1 MTPNKQVSPVIRISR
16 GERDASARAT
26 HLEAAT
32 RKFLVTTN
40 ERKYMSTKTNF
51 KRVALVA
58 VAALGLGV
66 LSSVPS
72 QAATTSIAIAATNG
86 TATTTKA
93 DSTTAASFTVSA
105 SFLAVGD
112 SLTVTL
118 VNKSAPSTAGA
129 YVSNIYLKDTSV
141 ASLRVDNAAQTDSA
155 VANAIGISAA
165 VQLSD
170 SRTVGTADAF
180 TIWSS
185 ANAFGTATFGLQID
199 SAVANPLPVAGT
211 YTYQIVL
218 EAYSG
223 GTLNTIQP
231 TPVDVSI
238 VVATPTTASKVVTSN
253 STAVMGELAYT
264 GGTTDSTVAASATA
278 STTAAATIV
287 VTLKNSSSLSVA
299 QESIT
304 VSIDKGRIGLS
315 GGTTGRSVTPVTA
328 AGANTF
334 QVFADGTSG
343 VATIKISTPSYTFP
357 NKTITFYGDATAI
370 KAGAISS
377 VVGNASTLGVWGTA
391 TDATSTDLGA
401 GTDLYA
407 YSSDTT
413 VISNY
418 GTACTWN
425 STSKY
430 AECSLT
436 GVKDGTASITL
447 RDAST
452 VAAST
457 VASSAVSVRSA
468 VNKVA
473 TTYKVTT
480 SASSFAPGA
489 PGVILVTV
497 YDADGK
503 VMPAGVY
510 SNLFTT
516 GGITATLP
524 LGTSIN
530 GTIASSSVTTAANP
544 VASATLPVVSLD
556 PVMQY
561 YYYMP
566 VTGGTLGLVHKGG
579 SSLPAAAQVT
589 TTNTV
594 TITDNAAAALAAVTA
609 LATTVA
615 SLKTLITT
623 LTNLVLKIQKKVKA

>member
-1 MTPNKQVSPVIRISR
+1 
-16 GERDASARAT
+16 
-26 HLEAAT
+26 
-32 RKFLVTTN
+32 
-40 ERKYMSTKTNF
+40 MSTKTNF
-51 KRVALVA
+51 KRIALVA

-72 QAATTSIAIAATNG
+72 QAASTSIAISTTAG

-93 DSTTAASFTVSA
+93 DSTTAASFTVSG
-105 SFLAVGD
+105 SLLVGGD
-112 SLTVTL
+112 TLTVTV

-129 YVSNIYLKDTSV
+129 YVSNVYLKETSGASVRV
-141 ASLRVDNAAQTDSA
+141 AKNAQTSSATATIGVTAAQQLTDS
-155 VANAIGISAA
+155 
-165 VQLSD
+165 Q
-170 SRTVGTADAF
+170 TVGTV
-180 TIWSS
+180 
-185 ANAFGTATFGLQID
+185 NAFSIFNNLGAAAFSSATFGLQID

-211 YTYQIVL
+211 YTYQIVVT
-218 EAYSG
+218 AYSS

-253 STAVMGELAYT
+253 STAIMGELAYT

-278 STTAAATIV
+278 SSIAAATIV
-287 VTLKNSSSLSVA
+287 VVLKNSSDLSVA

-328 AGANTF
+328 AGSNTF

-357 NKTITFYGDATAI
+357 DKTITFYGDATAI

-401 GTDLYA
+401 GTSLYA

-418 GTACTWN
+418 GTACVWN
-425 STSKY
+425 SSKKY

-480 SASSFAPGA
+480 SATSFAPGA

-503 VMPAGVY
+503 VMPAGTY
-510 SNLFTT
+510 TNLFTT

-524 LGTSIN
+524 LGSSIN
-530 GTIASSSVTTAANP
+530 GTITSSSVTTAANP

-579 SSLPAAAQVT
+579 SSLPTAAQVT

-615 SLKTLITT
+615 SLRTLITT